1 MDKLLQTADLEYM
14 RSQVRVAM
22 PDTVTIQRRTI
33 ESDNQG
39 GYTES
44 YDDAY
49 QNIPARLAVQ
59 SVAESVAAGV
69 QDVRLD
75 ATLTVAYDQ
84 SIEQSDRIIHSSGS
98 YEIQSVDSGK
108 SWAVSK
114 RCQMRQ
120 L

>member
-22 PDTVTIQRRTI
+22 PDTVTIQRKALS
-33 ESDNQG
+33 SDQQG

-49 QNIPARLAVQ
+49 QNIPARLAIK
-59 SVAESVAAGV
+59 SVAESIAAGV

-84 SIEQSDRIIHSSGS
+84 SIEQSDRVVHSSGS
-98 YEIQSVDSGK
+98 YEIQSVDTGK
-108 SWAVSK
+108 SWSVST
-114 RCQMRQ
+114 RCQMRR

>member
-1 MDKLLQTADLEYM
+1 MDKLLQTADLTYM
-14 RSQVRVAM
+14 RSQVKVAM
-22 PDTVTIQRRTI
+22 PDTVTIQRKAIT
-33 ESDNQG
+33 SDQQG

-49 QNIPARLAVQ
+49 QNIPARLAIK

-75 ATLTVAYDQ
+75 ATLTLAYDQ

-108 SWAVSK
+108 SWSVSK

>member
-1 MDKLLQTADLEYM
+1 MDKLLQTSDLEYM
-14 RSQVRVAM
+14 RSEAKVAM
-22 PDTVTIQRRTI
+22 PDTVTIQRKALS
-33 ESDNQG
+33 SDQQG

-49 QNIPARLAVQ
+49 QNIPARLAIK
-59 SVAESVAAGV
+59 SVAESIAAGV
-69 QDVRLD
+69 D

-84 SIEQSDRIIHSSGS
+84 SIEQSDRVVHSSGS
-98 YEIQSVDSGK
+98 YEIQSVDTGK

>member
-1 MDKLLQTADLEYM
+1 MDKLLQTSDLEYM
-14 RSQVRVAM
+14 RSQVKVAM
-22 PDTVTIQRRTI
+22 PDVVTIQRKAIT
-33 ESDNQG
+33 SDKQG
-39 GYTES
+39 GYAES

-49 QNIPARLAVQ
+49 QNISARLAVK

-84 SIEQSDRIIHSSGS
+84 SIEQSDRVVHSSGA
-98 YEIQSVDSGK
+98 YEIQSVDTGK

-114 RCQMRQ
+114 RCQMRR